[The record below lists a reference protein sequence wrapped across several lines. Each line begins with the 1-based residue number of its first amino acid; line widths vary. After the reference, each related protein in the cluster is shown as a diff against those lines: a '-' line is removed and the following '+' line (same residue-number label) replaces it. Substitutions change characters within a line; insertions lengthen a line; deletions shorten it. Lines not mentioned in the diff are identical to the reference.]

1 MYGKPLISCEMGSG
15 TTFIN
20 LAGETGLVVPPRD
33 AAALA
38 QAMQRLWDDPTL
50 AQAMGA
56 KALQRYEEVFTASA
70 MASAYAGL
78 YRRLL

>member
-1 MYGKPLISCEMGSG
+1 MGSG
-15 TTFIN
+15 TTYIN
-20 LAGETGLVVPPRD
+20 LAGQTGLVVPPRD

-38 QAMQRLWDDPTL
+38 QAMQRLWDDPLL

-70 MASAYAGL
+70 MASAYASL
-78 YRRLL
+78 YRSLL